1 MSRMLTRPA
10 RGDVVAAVSVALVLI
25 PQALAYAV
33 IAGVDPVYGLY
44 AAVAAPIAGALVGSS
59 PYLQTGPVAV
69 TALLTFGALAPLAE
83 PRTVEFAGL
92 AAILALLVGV
102 VRVGIGLV
110 GAGPIAYLMS
120 QPVVVSFTTAAAL
133 IIISTQ
139 VPGLLGL
146 DAEGGNP
153 VLAAAKLLADPGSWS
168 WTDLVVGL
176 LSGGLLLGAR
186 RVSPLFPGALLAV
199 VAGIVWSRLVSYD
212 GDVVGSIVVELRTP
226 SGLSF
231 AAVASLL
238 VPALVIAVVGFAEPA
253 SIARRYAAMDRAP
266 WDADK
271 EFVGQGLANLASGA
285 AGGFPVG
292 GSFSRTSLN
301 RISGART
308 RWSGFL
314 TGLLVLAVLP
324 FVDVLSSLP
333 VAVLSGLVIGA
344 VVSLVDVRTP
354 LRFWRWSKPQLAVGL
369 VTATSTLVLA
379 PRVERGVLLGVAAA
393 LAVHLWREMKVPVP
407 TALDDGVLHLHP
419 AGVLYFGSVPAV
431 ERAVNDQIAAH
442 PDVDEFVLHLDAVG
456 RLDLTGALMLRD
468 LFEDAEAAGR
478 SFRIVGAKAHAAKL
492 LRRVLGEDAP
502 VTRGDRGT

>member
-1 MSRMLTRPA
+1 MLTRPA
-10 RGDVVAAVSVALVLI
+10 RGDVVAAVSVSLVLI

-44 AAVAAPIAGALVGSS
+44 AAVAAPIAGAFVGSS

-83 PRTVEFAGL
+83 PRTLAFAGL
-92 AAILALLVGV
+92 AAVLALLVGV
-102 VRVGIGLV
+102 VRVGIGLI

-139 VPGLLGL
+139 VPGLLGGE
-146 DAEGGNP
+146 AEDGNP
-153 VLAAAKLLADPGSWS
+153 VLSAMKLLADPAAWSWS
-168 WTDLVVGL
+168 ALVVGA
-176 LSGGLLLGAR
+176 LSAAVLLGAR
-186 RVSPLFPGALLAV
+186 RVSPLFPGALVAV

-212 GDVVGSIVVELRTP
+212 GDVVGRIVVELRAP
-226 SGLSF
+226 SGVSF
-231 AAVASLL
+231 ADVLSLL

-253 SIARRYAAMDRAP
+253 SIARRYAAMDRQP
-266 WDADK
+266 WDSNK

-301 RISGART
+301 RISGARS

-324 FVDVLSSLP
+324 FVDVLSALP

-344 VVSLVDVRTP
+344 VVSLIDVRTP
-354 LRFWRWSKPQLAVGL
+354 LRFWRWSKPQLVVGL
-369 VTATSTLVLA
+369 VTTVSTLVLA

-393 LAVHLWREMKVPVP
+393 LAVHLWREMQVAVP

-431 ERAVNDQIAAH
+431 ERAVNDQIAGH
-442 PDVDEFVLHLDAVG
+442 PDVDRVVLHLDAVG

-468 LFEDAEAAGR
+468 LLEDAEAAGR
-478 SFRIVGAKAHAAKL
+478 AFEIVGAKAHAAKL
-492 LRRVLGEDAP
+492 LRRVIGEDAP
-502 VTRGDRGT
+502 VTRRGRPA

>member
-10 RGDVVAAVSVALVLI
+10 RGDVVAAVSVSLVLI

-69 TALLTFGALAPLAE
+69 TSLLTFGALAPLAE
-83 PRTVEFAGL
+83 PQTLRFAGL
-92 AAILALLVGV
+92 AAVLALVVGAI
-102 VRVGIGLV
+102 RMGIGLV
-110 GAGPIAYLMS
+110 GAGPVAYLMS
-120 QPVVVSFTTAAAL
+120 QPVVVSFTTAAAV

-139 VPGLLGL
+139 VPGLLGVE
-146 DAEGGNP
+146 AEGANP
-153 VLAAAKLLADPGSWS
+153 VVAAARALAEPAQWSPTELL
-168 WTDLVVGL
+168 VGL
-176 LSGGLLLGAR
+176 LSAAVLLGAR
-186 RVSPLFPGALLAV
+186 RVSPLFPGALVAV
-199 VAGIVWSRLVSYD
+199 AGGIVWSHLVSYD
-212 GDVVGSIVVELRTP
+212 GDVVGRIVVELRVP
-226 SGLSF
+226 SGISPGD
-231 AAVASLL
+231 VASLL
-238 VPALVIAVVGFAEPA
+238 VPGLVIAVVGFAEPA
-253 SIARRYAAMDRAP
+253 SIARRYAAEDRQP

-308 RWSGFL
+308 RWSGAL
-314 TGLLVLAVLP
+314 TGLVVLAALP
-324 FVDVLSSLP
+324 FVEVLSALP

-354 LRFWRWSKPQLAVGL
+354 LRFWRWSKPQFAVGL
-369 VTATSTLVLA
+369 VTVVSTLVLA

-393 LAVHLWREMKVPVP
+393 LAVHLWREMRVPVP
-407 TALDDGVLHLHP
+407 AARDGGVLHLHP
-419 AGVLYFGSVPAV
+419 HGVLYFGSVPAV
-431 ERAVNDQIAAH
+431 ERALNAEIAAH
-442 PDVDEFVLHLDAVG
+442 PDVDKVVLHLDAVG

-468 LFEDAEAAGR
+468 LLEDADAAGR
-478 SFRIVGAKAHAAKL
+478 AFEIVGAKAHAATL

-502 VTRGDRGT
+502 VTRRGSPD

>member
-1 MSRMLTRPA
+1 MLTRPA
-10 RGDVVAAVSVALVLI
+10 RGDVVAAVSVSLVLI

-44 AAVAAPIAGALVGSS
+44 AAVAAPIAGAFVGSS

-83 PRTVEFAGL
+83 PRTLAFAGL
-92 AAILALLVGV
+92 AAVLALLVGV
-102 VRVGIGLV
+102 VRVGIGLI

-139 VPGLLGL
+139 VPGLLGVE
-146 DAEGGNP
+146 AEDGNP
-153 VLAAAKLLADPGSWS
+153 VLSAMKLLADPAAWSWS
-168 WTDLVVGL
+168 ALVVGA
-176 LSGGLLLGAR
+176 LSAAVLLGAR
-186 RVSPLFPGALLAV
+186 RVSPLFPGALVAV

-212 GDVVGSIVVELRTP
+212 GDVVGRIVVELRAP
-226 SGLSF
+226 SGVSF
-231 AAVASLL
+231 ADVLSLL

-253 SIARRYAAMDRAP
+253 SIARRYAAMDRQP
-266 WDADK
+266 WDSNK

-301 RISGART
+301 RISGARS

-324 FVDVLSSLP
+324 FVDVLSALP

-344 VVSLVDVRTP
+344 VVSLIDVRTP
-354 LRFWRWSKPQLAVGL
+354 LRFWRWSKPQLVVGL
-369 VTATSTLVLA
+369 VTTVSTLVLA

-393 LAVHLWREMKVPVP
+393 LAVHLWREMQVAVP

-431 ERAVNDQIAAH
+431 ERAVNDQIAGH
-442 PDVDEFVLHLDAVG
+442 PDVDRVVLHLDAVG

-468 LFEDAEAAGR
+468 LLEDAEAAGR
-478 SFRIVGAKAHAAKL
+478 AFEIVGAKAHAAKL
-492 LRRVLGEDAP
+492 LRRVIGEDAP
-502 VTRGDRGT
+502 VTRRGRPA